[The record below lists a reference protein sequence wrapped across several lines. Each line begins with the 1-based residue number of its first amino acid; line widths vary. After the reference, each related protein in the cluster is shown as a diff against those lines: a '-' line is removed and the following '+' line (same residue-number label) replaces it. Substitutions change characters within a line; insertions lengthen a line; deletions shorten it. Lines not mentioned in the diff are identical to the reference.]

1 MADDTVFAP
10 GQSIDWQDS
19 VVGMVRYG
27 GGDKSMVVMFYTKP
41 VHQPGESAAK
51 GRQVFKDE
59 VFVRIHPPGERLN
72 IIDRPATSAD
82 AQRFPIQWA
91 QFKQNAVQIP
101 DGTPIEQL
109 YPDKPSVAAT
119 LRAYGV
125 HTIEMCAE
133 LSAHAIDNVGMG
145 AQSYVNDARK
155 YIEVSSRGVST
166 IEFRRELE
174 DRDRKIAR
182 YEQNIAT
189 LQGQVDQLL
198 ADRVGGPSTEQLQQ
212 LIAQVMQRPVLAP
225 GVRADPQMAMINA
238 NHKTVDLSKPA
249 KRASKDKEEMA
260 PTPVR
265 KRGKSR

>member
-1 MADDTVFAP
+1 MADDTSFAP
-10 GQSIDWQDS
+10 AVGIDWQDN

-41 VHQPGESAAK
+41 VHHPAESAAK

-59 VFVRIHPPGERLN
+59 VYVRIHPPGERLN
-72 IIDRPATSAD
+72 IIDRPASPAD
-82 AQRFPIQWA
+82 AQRWPLQWA
-91 QFKQNAVQIP
+91 QFKQNTTQVP

-133 LSAHAIDNVGMG
+133 LSAHAIDNIGMG
-145 AQSYVNDARK
+145 AQNYVNDAQK
-155 YIEVSSRGVST
+155 YIDISTRGVSAT
-166 IEFRRELE
+166 EMRRELE

-182 YEQNIAT
+182 YEANIET
-189 LQGQVDQLL
+189 LKAQVDQLIG
-198 ADRVGGPSTEQLQQ
+198 DRANVPTLDQVQALV
-212 LIAQVMQRPVLAP
+212 AQVMQRPVLNP
-225 GVRADPQMAMINA
+225 GVRADPQLALINA
-238 NHKTVDLSKPA
+238 NHKTQDLSKPA
-249 KRASKDKEEMA
+249 KKASRATEV
-260 PTPVR
+260 TPVR